1 MISHQKVNIDLG
13 KYIRSMMGLDVE
25 GNTQEDEADEQRE
38 RKVSAD
44 WLNGQIFILINFFS
58 TWVN

>member
-44 WLNGQIFILINFFS
+44 WLNDRIYLIS
-58 TWVN
+58 LLK